1 MKQIETKGRLGERKK
16 DQRRGKGIKCCQIR
30 KVWKNGSKEIEK
42 EMYECEKRNRK
53 KKQDFNSSNLVAL
66 PDLYF
71 HYYLLLLSGFW
82 VFFVF

>member
-1 MKQIETKGRLGERKK
+1 MKQIERKERLGERKK
-16 DQRRGKGIKCCQIR
+16 DQRRGTGIKCCQIK
-30 KVWKNGSKEIEK
+30 KVWKKGSKENEK

-71 HYYLLLLSGFW
+71 HCYLLLLSGFW
-82 VFFVF
+82 VFLVF